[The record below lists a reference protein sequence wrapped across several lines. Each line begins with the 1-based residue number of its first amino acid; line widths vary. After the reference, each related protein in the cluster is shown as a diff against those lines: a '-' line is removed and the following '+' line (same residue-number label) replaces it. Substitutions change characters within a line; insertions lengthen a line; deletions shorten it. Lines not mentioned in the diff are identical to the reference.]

1 MGETHQETRERQ
13 GRQEG
18 FLFSAGDERGGRHLS
33 TQQPVKSYLRP
44 CQEPQRRLSEVLG
57 SSQGQGG
64 GGRELGIAFEMS
76 AGAHPHGAQGQDLGS
91 RDLKEVREEPD
102 VRQARVQIPALP
114 QLGL

>member
-1 MGETHQETRERQ
+1 M
-13 GRQEG
+13 
-18 FLFSAGDERGGRHLS
+18 SVGRHLS

-44 CQEPQRRLSEVLG
+44 QRLLSEVLG

-91 RDLKEVREEPD
+91 RDLKEAREELD